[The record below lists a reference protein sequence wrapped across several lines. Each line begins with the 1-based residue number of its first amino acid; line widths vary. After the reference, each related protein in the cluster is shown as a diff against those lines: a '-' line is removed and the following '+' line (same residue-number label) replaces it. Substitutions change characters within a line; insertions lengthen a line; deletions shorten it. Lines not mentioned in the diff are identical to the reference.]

1 MRRAGFTLFELLV
14 ALAIV
19 SLVLAIGAPRLSAL
33 GPSLSLE
40 RSSRFLALDV
50 ERTRWLAVARNSR
63 ARIEIDLAAGR
74 YSSAVEGDGGYVEVF
89 ARDLPSGIGFDEA
102 ASTRVEAGRISIVF
116 QPRGNTWSNATIAL
130 TTSDDRIRRVVV
142 NQAGRVRCS

>member
-1 MRRAGFTLFELLV
+1 MRRAGFTLLELLV
-14 ALAIV
+14 ALVIV

-40 RSSRFLALDV
+40 RSSRFLAIDL

-74 YSSAVEGDGGYVEVF
+74 YTSAVEGDSGYVLVF
-89 ARDLPSGIGFDEA
+89 ARDLPSGIGFDET
-102 ASTRVEAGRISIVF
+102 ASTRVVDGRISVVF
-116 QPRGNTWSNATIAL
+116 QPRGNTFSNATIAL
-130 TTSDDRIRRVVV
+130 ATSGDRVRRVVV
-142 NQAGRVRCS
+142 NQAGRVRCT